1 MMMINPCRN
10 CTKRHIACHSKCKEY
25 IAWKAEWNKRK
36 EHENKQKEKEILLWR
51 DKRRYKK

>member
-1 MMMINPCRN
+1 MINPCRN

-25 IAWKAEWNKRK
+25 IAWKAEWDKRK
-36 EHENKQKEKEILLWR
+36 EHENKQKEKENLLWR